1 MCMLTK
7 RVNFLFEEET
17 WKMLQN
23 LSVLEKLSIGELVR
37 KAVKKTYVDKDAR
50 RLKQTARAIDEIR
63 KVRKV
68 FKHINYKELINAG
81 RKY

>member
-17 WKMLQN
+17 LQ
-23 LSVLEKLSIGELVR
+23 LLRERAVLEQKSVGELVR
-37 KAVKKTYVDKDAR
+37 RAVKKTYENKDQA
-50 RLKQTARAIDEIR
+50 RLKRINQACGEIER
-63 KVRKV
+63 VRTLQKN
-68 FKHINYKELINAG
+68 INYKELINAW

>member
-17 WKMLQN
+17 LQMLRERAAVEQE
-23 LSVLEKLSIGELVR
+23 SVGELVR
-37 KAVKKTYVDKDAR
+37 RAVKKTYVGDNKQRKIAKAIRDIR
-50 RLKQTARAIDEIR
+50 RI
-63 KVRKV
+63 RKV
-68 FKHINYKELINAG
+68 FKNIDYKELINAG

>member
-17 WKMLQN
+17 WKMLQD
-23 LSVLEKLSIGELVR
+23 LSVLENLSIGELVR
-37 KAVKKTYVDKDAR
+37 RAVKKTYADKDDA
-50 RLKQTARAIDEIR
+50 RLKRINQACGEIERVRTLQKNID
-63 KVRKV
+63 
-68 FKHINYKELINAG
+68 YKELINAG

>member
-17 WKMLQN
+17 LQMLRERAAVEQE
-23 LSVLEKLSIGELVR
+23 SVGELVR
-37 KAVKKTYVDKDAR
+37 RAVKKTYVGENKQQKIAKAIQDIR
-50 RLKQTARAIDEIR
+50 RI
-63 KVRKV
+63 RKV
-68 FKHINYKELINAG
+68 FKNIDYKELINAG